1 MPPAGDKCN
10 PFPVLNM
17 PEFVPK
23 CFQNILPCV
32 LQATVRT
39 GQPSSKYPEKNT
51 PKELPAEAIGAQR
64 SRSLRELNEV
74 LAAGS
79 LAMAF
84 SKTLLGLLTVG
95 AVAVSDLAVSSLDL
109 EHEAKPI
116 AKVVS
121 LLESMSNKLEE
132 DQKAQ
137 VKLAYKTRDG
147 HLGKSGA
154 VKRAWHFEKDIYL
167 YATLISHEI
176 KHQTYTH
183 THWSNLL
190 V

>member
-1 MPPAGDKCN
+1 
-10 PFPVLNM
+10 M

-137 VKLAYKTRDG
+137 VKLAYKKRDG

-183 THWSNLL
+183 TL
-190 V
+190 VKSFSVITTICIIYLR

>member
-1 MPPAGDKCN
+1 M
-10 PFPVLNM
+10 FPEYLAM
-17 PEFVPK
+17 CLASHGTHRSTKLQISRKKHPK
-23 CFQNILPCV
+23 
-32 LQATVRT
+32 RT
-39 GQPSSKYPEKNT
+39 A
-51 PKELPAEAIGAQR
+51 AEAIGAQR

-95 AVAVSDLAVSSLDL
+95 AVAVSDLAVSLDL

-132 DQKAQ
+132 DQKAP
-137 VKLAYKTRDG
+137 VKLAYKKGDG

-154 VKRAWHFEKDIYL
+154 VKRAWHFEKDIFICHFDI
-167 YATLISHEI
+167 T
-176 KHQTYTH
+176 
-183 THWSNLL
+183 
-190 V
+190 